1 MRPPARLARALL
13 PGLALAGVAAAA
25 CAGGPPPPRTVPAG
39 GEPPWRVPAAAYGTQ
54 RLYRAGYSGP
64 EGEGSFRL
72 TLRLAAPD
80 RYQVQAVD
88 PVGRALWSLDVDG
101 RRGLWLDHRAQVA
114 CSFDG
119 RFEVAGLPLASIP
132 LSALPAL
139 LLERLPEE
147 PADEPRW
154 EGNRVSYRDASG
166 RRWTAVV
173 GEGGVESWTVA
184 DEAGPAAWW
193 TRRESWSVLSDRR
206 RQAQVRWREVL
217 REELGDL
224 EGLGARGDAGAARAA
239 ARVSARRLRRGRRP
253 GARGA
258 GSRRPADLTRSAPLS
273 SIERSRGRETAVL
286 RASGVE
292 SSLGCPP
299 RI

>member
-1 MRPPARLARALL
+1 MTSTTAMTAMTATGEARASPPVRPSARLARPPL
-13 PGLALAGVAAAA
+13 PGLAAFAALAGVIAA
-25 CAGGPPPPRTVPAG
+25 CATAPPPRTVPAS

-54 RLYRAGYSGP
+54 RLYRAGYAGP
-64 EGEGSFRL
+64 EGEGGFRL

-101 RRGLWLDHRAQVA
+101 RRGLWLDHRAQTA
-114 CSFDG
+114 CPFDG
-119 RFEVAGLPLASIP
+119 RLEVAGLPMASIP

-154 EGNRVSYRDASG
+154 EGGRLSYRDSSG
-166 RRWTAVV
+166 RGWTATV
-173 GEGGVESWTVA
+173 GEAGVESWAVA
-184 DEAGPAAWW
+184 DEEGPAAWW

-217 REELGDL
+217 REELTGALAPL
-224 EGLGARGDAGAARAA
+224 EAPPGY
-239 ARVSARRLRRGRRP
+239 RRGTCTD
-253 GARGA
+253 GA
-258 GSRRPADLTRSAPLS
+258 GPALVEPAPDGSR
-273 SIERSRGRETAVL
+273 
-286 RASGVE
+286 
-292 SSLGCPP
+292 
-299 RI
+299 